1 MKTEEKLYALAN
13 QINNHP
19 DNIRDFNRSYQF
31 ELKPEARYSVT
42 FSNGAVTIEKEPIKN
57 EEACILKLSEA
68 NLHKLL
74 EGNWNPT
81 VAYMT
86 GQLKVDGDVRHALKL
101 HEIVKQ
107 YTG

>member
-1 MKTEEKLYALAN
+1 MTTEEKLYALAD
-13 QINNHP
+13 QINNDPVH
-19 DNIRDFNRSYQF
+19 IRDLNRTYQF
-31 ELKPEARYSVT
+31 ELKPEACYSVL
-42 FSNGAVTIEKEPIKN
+42 FSNGTVTVEKEPIKK
-57 EEACILKLSEA
+57 EEACTLKLSEA

-86 GQLKVDGDVRHALKL
+86 GQLKVEGDVRHALKL

-107 YTG
+107 YTA